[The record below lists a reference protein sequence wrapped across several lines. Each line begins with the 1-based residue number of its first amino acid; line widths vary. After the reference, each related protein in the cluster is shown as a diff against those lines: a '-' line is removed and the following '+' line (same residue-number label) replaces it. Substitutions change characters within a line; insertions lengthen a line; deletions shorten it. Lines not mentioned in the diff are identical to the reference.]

1 MISSGNSAPKP
12 SDPGSLRAPALR
24 RRLAAFIYEGLLLF
38 GVLMAAGLVY
48 GVVTDQRHALKGSLG
63 LQAFLFF
70 VLGLY
75 FVGFWV
81 RQGQTLAMRTWRMQL
96 VGLDGGRVRW
106 QRAACRYVLAWL
118 WFLPALAAVSL
129 AGLKGAWP
137 ALGAISVGVLT
148 YAMLAFL
155 HPQRQFLHDVLCGTR
170 LVPWIPKPNADRPT
184 AAERALGAD

>member
-1 MISSGNSAPKP
+1 MH
-12 SDPGSLRAPALR
+12 APAVR
-24 RRLAAFIYEGLLLF
+24 RRLAAFVYEGLLLF

-48 GVVTDQRHALKGSLG
+48 GVLTDQRHALKGSLG

-96 VGLDGGRVRW
+96 VGLDGRRVSW

-118 WFLPALAAVSL
+118 WFLPALGTLSL

-137 ALGAISVGVLT
+137 AFAAVSVGVLT
-148 YAMLAFL
+148 YATLAFL

-170 LVPWIPKPNADRPT
+170 LVPWTPKAAADRPT